1 MNSPVPATILG
12 KAPAAQSAH
21 GLFAWVATVDHK
33 RIGILYLVTTL
44 FFFAVG
50 GMEALLIRIQ
60 LARPN
65 NTFLSPDAFNQVFTM
80 HGTTMI
86 FLVVMPMLIG
96 FANYLVPL
104 MIGARDMAF
113 PRLNAMSYWLLLF
126 GGLLLHFSWVAGG
139 APAAGW
145 FSYAPLSEAPFSS
158 TLGMDYWI
166 VALLVLGI
174 GSVATSINLIATV
187 LTLRAPGLTIRR
199 LPLFVWMVF
208 VNSFLIILALP
219 ALNASIIMLLIDR
232 LMKAHFFLA
241 AEGGSPVLWQH
252 YFWTF
257 GHPEV
262 YIMALP
268 AFGMISEVIPVFSR
282 KPIFGYEF
290 VAASTVAIGLL
301 SFGVWAHH
309 MFAVGLGRYADMAF
323 AVTSMLIAIPT
334 GVKIFNW
341 TATMW
346 GGSIRLTTSMLFAV
360 AFLIQFVIG
369 GLSGITFTAVPI
381 DWQVTDT
388 YYVVAHFHYVLFG
401 GTLFAILAGFYYW
414 FPKISG
420 RLLSEK
426 WGKLHFWLTVAGFNL
441 TFFIQHLLGL
451 MGMPRRVY
459 TYPNLPGWAW
469 MNLLSTIGAF
479 VLAAS
484 VLVCLWNIWT
494 SLRRGQPAGDNPWNA
509 WTLEWATTS
518 PPPEHNF
525 EQVPPVNG
533 RRPLWDLAHPEAPDT
548 VGGVRPSPGAATSA
562 GSKVSDHP
570 GGVGGAGVAAP
581 GDGRTP
587 GAAASSIEKN
597 KTGMAAFIVSEAFF
611 FLMLIF
617 AYLYY
622 NARPIV
628 GPVAATVLDP
638 YKTLIFTVCLLSS
651 SLTFWLAEKALHR
664 DNLPAFHR
672 WLALT
677 IALGVI
683 FIVGQGREYL
693 HLFNRGLTMSTDLF
707 ATTFFTLTGFH
718 GLHVCIGLA
727 GLLVVLG
734 LGLAGEFK
742 TRRTEAVTTIGLY
755 WHFVDAVWIAVFSV
769 IYLRLLL

>member
-1 MNSPVPATILG
+1 MNGATPAALFE
-12 KAPAAQSAH
+12 KAPSAESASS
-21 GLFAWVATVDHK
+21 LFAWIATIDHK

-44 FFFAVG
+44 GFFGVG
-50 GMEALLIRIQ
+50 GIEALLIRIQ

-65 NTFLSPDAFNQVFTM
+65 NTFLSPDAYNQIFTM

-86 FLVVMPMLIG
+86 FLVVMPMLMG

-113 PRLNAMSYWLLLF
+113 PRLNAMSFWLLLF
-126 GGLLLHFSWVAGG
+126 GGLLLHFSWLAGG

-158 TLGMDYWI
+158 TPGMDYWI

-174 GSVATSINLIATV
+174 GSVATSINLIVTI

-208 VNSFLIILALP
+208 VNSFLVILALP

-232 LMKAHFFLA
+232 LLQAHFFLPA
-241 AEGGSPVLWQH
+241 HGGSAVLWQH

-309 MFAVGLGRYADMAF
+309 MFAVGLGRYADLFF

-341 TATMW
+341 TATLW

-381 DWQVTDT
+381 DWQVTDS

-401 GTLFAILAGFYYW
+401 GTLFAILAGLYYW

-426 WGKLHFWLTVAGFNL
+426 WGKVHFWLTLIGFNL
-441 TFFIQHLLGL
+441 TFFVQHILGL
-451 MGMPRRVY
+451 MGMPRRVF

-469 MNLLSTIGAF
+469 MNMLSTVGAF
-479 VLAAS
+479 VLGVS
-484 VLVCLWNIWT
+484 VLVL
-494 SLRRGQPAGDNPWNA
+494 LMEHLDHPAPGRARRG
-509 WTLEWATTS
+509 
-518 PPPEHNF
+518 
-525 EQVPPVNG
+525 
-533 RRPLWDLAHPEAPDT
+533 
-548 VGGVRPSPGAATSA
+548 
-562 GSKVSDHP
+562 
-570 GGVGGAGVAAP
+570 
-581 GDGRTP
+581 
-587 GAAASSIEKN
+587 
-597 KTGMAAFIVSEAFF
+597 
-611 FLMLIF
+611 
-617 AYLYY
+617 
-622 NARPIV
+622 
-628 GPVAATVLDP
+628 
-638 YKTLIFTVCLLSS
+638 
-651 SLTFWLAEKALHR
+651 
-664 DNLPAFHR
+664 
-672 WLALT
+672 
-677 IALGVI
+677 
-683 FIVGQGREYL
+683 
-693 HLFNRGLTMSTDLF
+693 
-707 ATTFFTLTGFH
+707 
-718 GLHVCIGLA
+718 
-727 GLLVVLG
+727 
-734 LGLAGEFK
+734 
-742 TRRTEAVTTIGLY
+742 
-755 WHFVDAVWIAVFSV
+755 
-769 IYLRLLL
+769 